1 MNTDNYDYEKSS
13 LPQSLDE
20 YTPFLDKQTNNYI
33 NDQNS
38 GVYSSNQSL
47 VQFDLSSLYSSS
59 KYTNTNDMFITIPI
73 TMVFAL
79 SVANAAPSVAPPTA
93 GWALQTLKSGY
104 HNLIHQADLQIDGK
118 TVSESQPFLGTFAG
132 IKLMSELSQTDL
144 KSFGSVIGFSD
155 VVDTPNSVIWNSD
168 VTTAAN
174 WTNGNGMTNNTVF
187 GHSSQPLG
195 TVNQNVS
202 VCNEA
207 INKRALRTIDVS
219 KAGLNK
225 LVGSIVSSD
234 QLMSDFKSTYQIL
247 NTNYGVIYDLAII
260 RLKDILDVTDK
271 LGLVKRFN
279 GVLRLYVNTGSL
291 YISCNSG
298 LAADAAIPRYN
309 FSVGNST
316 FNNTCPFTIN
326 NLNIATSAGGGIPFA
341 QTQISAGLFIGKALQ
356 TSLNGVNLGASGASH
371 KMQACR
377 LYYSTVQ
384 LEPEKA
390 LSYSRANQMKNI
402 VFKNY
407 YFNQI
412 NNVASGTNYS
422 SLIQSGITN
431 PYALII
437 VPYISSTVPGMSG
450 TYQWQSPFDTCPATG
465 SPCILSNLQVQLGGQ
480 QVLNSSYYY
489 GFEDFV
495 TQYVNCESL
504 SSSDFGVGVGVINK
518 EWWDLNRIYY
528 VNLSRSTKSD
538 RMTPRNIVLSFK
550 NDSLVSIDLKV
561 FTVYL
566 DSFKINVDSGQITTG
581 QM

>member
-1 MNTDNYDYEKSS
+1 MNTDNYDFEKSS

-38 GVYSSNQSL
+38 GVYSANQSL

-59 KYTNTNDMFITIPI
+59 KFTNTNDMFLTIPI
-73 TMVFAL
+73 TMVYAL
-79 SVANAAPSVAPPTA
+79 SISPAAPAGPPPTA

-118 TVSESQPFLGTFAG
+118 TVSESQPFLGTFTG
-132 IKLMSELSQTDL
+132 IKLLSELSQTDL
-144 KSFGSVIGFSD
+144 KSFGSVIGLSD
-155 VVDTPNSVIWNSD
+155 VVDTPNSAIFNTD
-168 VTTAAN
+168 TATPAN
-174 WTNGNGMTNNTVF
+174 WTNGNGMTNNNVF
-187 GHSSQPLG
+187 GHCTMPLG
-195 TVNQNVS
+195 SPNQNLG

-207 INKRALRTIDVS
+207 INKRVLRTIDTS
-219 KAGLNK
+219 KAGINK
-225 LVGSIVSSD
+225 ISGTIVSAD
-234 QLMSDFKSTYQIL
+234 QLKNDFKSTYQIL
-247 NTNYGVIYDLAII
+247 NTSYGVIYDTAII

-271 LGLVKRFN
+271 IGLVKRFN
-279 GVLRLYVNTGSL
+279 GVLRLYINTGSL
-291 YISCNSG
+291 HISCNSG
-298 LAADAAIPRYN
+298 STDAVIPRYQ
-309 FSVGNST
+309 FSVGTST
-316 FNNTCPFTIN
+316 FNNACPFTIN
-326 NLNIATSAGGGIPFA
+326 NLNLTSASGGIPLA
-341 QTQISAGLFIGKALQ
+341 QTQITAGIFIGKALQ
-356 TSLNGVNLGASGASH
+356 TSNNGVNLGASNATH
-371 KMQACR
+371 PMNACR

-390 LSYSRANQMKNI
+390 LSYSRSNQMKNV

-412 NNVASGTNYS
+412 NSVTAGGNYS
-422 SLIQSGITN
+422 QLIQSGITN

-437 VPYISSTVPGMSG
+437 VPYISSSSAGMSG
-450 TYQWQSPFDTCPATG
+450 YQWQSPFDTAPATS
-465 SPCILSNLQVQLGGQ
+465 SPCILNNLQVQLGGQ

-489 GFEDFV
+489 SFETFV
-495 TQYVNCESL
+495 TQFVNCESL

-518 EWWDLNRIYY
+518 EYWDMNRVYY

-550 NDSLVSIDLKV
+550 NDSLVAIDVKV

-566 DSFKINVDSGQITTG
+566 DSFQINVDSGQITTG

>member
-79 SVANAAPSVAPPTA
+79 SVAGAAPTVAPPTA

-118 TVSESQPFLGTFAG
+118 TVSESQPFLGTFTG

-155 VVDTPNSVIWNSD
+155 VVDTPNSVIYNSD
-168 VTTAAN
+168 NTTAAN
-174 WTNGNGMTNNTVF
+174 WTNGNGLTNNTVF

-195 TVNQNVS
+195 NVNQNVG

-207 INKRALRTIDVS
+207 INKRALRTLDTS

-225 LVGSIVSSD
+225 IVGTIVSVD
-234 QLMSDFKSTYQIL
+234 QLKSDFKSTYQVL
-247 NTNYGVIYDLAII
+247 DNKYGVIYDLAII

-279 GVLRLYVNTGSL
+279 GVLRLYINTGAL

-298 LAADAAIPRYN
+298 HAADSAVPRYN
-309 FSVGNST
+309 FSVSNST

-326 NLNIATSAGGGIPFA
+326 NLSIATSAGGGLPFA

-356 TSLNGVNLGASGASH
+356 TSLNGVNLAAMSPTH
-371 KMQACR
+371 PMQACR

-390 LSYSRANQMKNI
+390 LSYSRSNQMKNI
-402 VFKNY
+402 VYKNY

-412 NNVASGTNYS
+412 NAVGIGGNYS
-422 SLIQSGITN
+422 QLIQSGITN

-437 VPYISSTVPGMSG
+437 VPYISSTAPGMSG
-450 TYQWQSPFDTCPATG
+450 YQWQSPFDTAPATS
-465 SPCILSNLQVQLGGQ
+465 SPCILSNLQIQLGGQ

-550 NDSLVSIDLKV
+550 NDSLVPIDVKV

>member
-1 MNTDNYDYEKSS
+1 MNTDNYDFEKSS
-13 LPQSLDE
+13 LPQSLNE
-20 YTPFLDKQTNNYI
+20 YSPFLEKQTNNYI

-38 GVYSSNQSL
+38 GVYSGNQSL

-59 KYTNTNDMFITIPI
+59 KFTNTNDMFLTIPI

-79 SVANAAPSVAPPTA
+79 SIAGSAPSVAPPTA

-104 HNLIHQADLQIDGK
+104 HNLIHQADLQVDGK
-118 TVSESQPFLGTFAG
+118 TVSESQPFLGTMTG
-132 IKLMSELSQTDL
+132 IKLLSEMSQTDL

-155 VVDTPNSVIWNSD
+155 VVDTPNSVIFNSD
-168 VTTAAN
+168 NTTAAN
-174 WTNGNGMTNNTVF
+174 WTNGNGLTNNNVF
-187 GHSSQPLG
+187 GNSTQIAG
-195 TVNQNVS
+195 AANQNVA

-207 INKRALRTIDVS
+207 INKRALRTIDTS

-225 LVGSIVSSD
+225 IVGTIVSAD
-234 QLMSDFKSTYQIL
+234 QLRNDFKSTYQVL

-279 GVLRLYVNTGSL
+279 GVLRLYINTGSL
-291 YISCNSG
+291 FISCNSG
-298 LAADAAIPRYN
+298 HAADSAIPRYN

-316 FNNTCPFTIN
+316 FNNVCPFTIN
-326 NLNIATSAGGGIPFA
+326 NLNLSGQIPFA

-371 KMQACR
+371 PMAACR

-390 LSYSRANQMKNI
+390 LNYSKSNQMKTI
-402 VFKNY
+402 VYKNF

-412 NNVASGTNYS
+412 NSVSAGGNYS
-422 SLIQSGITN
+422 QLIQSGITN

-437 VPYISSTVPGMSG
+437 VPYISSTTTGMSG
-450 TYQWQSPFDTCPATG
+450 YQWQSPFDTCPATG

-480 QVLNSSYYY
+480 QVLNSAYYY

-495 TQYVNCESL
+495 TQFVNCESL
-504 SSSDFGVGVGVINK
+504 SSADFGVGVGVINK

-550 NDSLVSIDLKV
+550 NESLVAIDVKV

-566 DSFKINVDSGQITTG
+566 DSFNINVDSGQITTG

>member
-59 KYTNTNDMFITIPI
+59 KFCNTNDMFLTIPI
-73 TMVFAL
+73 VLVSTL
-79 SVANAAPSVAPPTA
+79 SVGAALTTPPTCA
-93 GWALQTLKSGY
+93 WALQTLKSGY
-104 HNLIHQADLQIDGK
+104 HQLIHQADLQIDGK
-118 TVSESQPFLGTFAG
+118 TVSESQPFLGTFTG

-155 VVDTPNSVIWNSD
+155 VVDTPNSVIYNNSI
-168 VTTAAN
+168 TTAN
-174 WTNGNGMTNNTVF
+174 LTNGNGLTNNSVF
-187 GHSSQPLG
+187 GNTTQTTANAL
-195 TVNQNVS
+195 QNTG

-207 INKRALRTIDVS
+207 INKRALRVIDAQATAS
-219 KAGLNK
+219 NTLNK
-225 LVGSIVSSD
+225 IVGTGGIVSRD
-234 QLMSDFKSTYQIL
+234 QLNADFKCTYQVL
-247 NTNYGVIYDLAII
+247 NTNYAVIYDVAII
-260 RLKDILDVTDK
+260 RLKDILDVMDK
-271 LGLVKRFN
+271 VGLIKRFN
-279 GVLRLYVNTGSL
+279 GVLRLYINTGAL
-291 YISCNSG
+291 YINCNGNNS
-298 LAADAAIPRYN
+298 ADSANPNYLFNI
-309 FSVGNST
+309 GNST

-326 NLNIATSAGGGIPFA
+326 NLNLTGQLPFA
-341 QTQISAGLFIGKALQ
+341 QKQISAGLFIAKAPQ
-356 TSLNGVNLGASGASH
+356 TSLNGVNLSTSGASH
-371 KMQACR
+371 PMQACR

-390 LSYSRANQMKNI
+390 LSYSRSNQMKNI

-412 NNVASGTNYS
+412 NNVSFNGNYS
-422 SLIQSGITN
+422 QLIQSGITN

-437 VPYISSTVPGMSG
+437 VPYISSTVAGMSG
-450 TYQWQSPFDTCPATG
+450 YQWQSPFDTAPATG

-489 GFEDFV
+489 SFETFV
-495 TQYVNCESL
+495 TQFVNCESL

-550 NDSLVSIDLKV
+550 NDSLVAIDLKV